1 MAHVV
6 NLVTFPWISKC
17 EFWCPCGCGY
27 SILKFWRPS
36 LSKLKMLVFRLRVLS
51 CVWSEAYSVRRR
63 NYDWGRICSC
73 LIDRLLFSN
82 HSCGWMFSWNRL
94 SSSHL
99 KVSLL
104 KIWVLLSWVET
115 NLCNICTFLA
125 FSKCLHF

>member
-1 MAHVV
+1 MAHIV
-6 NLVTFPWISKC
+6 NLITFPWISKC
-17 EFWCPCGCGY
+17 KFRCSGRCCN
-27 SILKFWRPS
+27 SILRFWGPS

-51 CVWSEAYSVRRR
+51 GVWSEAYSVRRR
-63 NYDWGRICSC
+63 NNDWGRICSC

-82 HSCGWMFSWNRL
+82 HSCWRMFCWNRL

-115 NLCNICTFLA
+115 NLCNICTFLT
-125 FSKCLHF
+125 FPKCLHF